1 MLKTKRL
8 IIRQF
13 SFKDLNDIFEYLSDP
28 DVQIPAGGSAIQ
40 TIAEAQTTLDR
51 YMTRNDIFA
60 IELRSESKVIGAIGA
75 YNLTYNDI
83 QERHL
88 GFEITKKYWN
98 QGYLT
103 EAATEMIRYLFEEME
118 MDRVAISNYPFN
130 EASKRIADKLGF
142 VREGVLRKEDRL
154 STGEL
159 VDRIVYSIIREEYFG
174 GNHEKNRGSSRQHDG
189 ITG

>member
-1 MLKTKRL
+1 MLETKRL
-8 IIRQF
+8 FIRKF
-13 SFKDLNDIFEYLSDP
+13 SYRDLNDIFEYLKDP
-28 DVQIPAGGSAIQ
+28 EVQIPAGGSAID
-40 TIAEAQTTLDR
+40 TIEEAQATLDR
-51 YMTRNDIFA
+51 YMKRNDIFA
-60 IELRSESKVIGAIGA
+60 IELKSESKVIGAIGA

-83 QERHL
+83 KERHL

-103 EAATEMIRYLFEEME
+103 EAARALIEYLFIDME

-130 EASKRIADKLGF
+130 KASIRIAEKLGF
-142 VREGVLRKEDRL
+142 VKEGVLRKEDRL

-174 GNHEKNRGSSRQHDG
+174 G
-189 ITG
+189 